1 MRLNNDCIREVMLYL
16 ENNLE
21 LDGNLDSTKLPQ
33 AIPNYS
39 ADDIIYSVSMLVDA
53 EYLSVTPIKAFGMGP
68 MYIIQSITW
77 TGHEFLDNVRELQV
91 WKETK
96 QITSNVGN
104 VSLNILSQVA
114 SSVITKALG
123 I

>member
-1 MRLNNDCIREVMLYL
+1 MRLNNDCVREVMLYL

-21 LDGNLDSTKLPQ
+21 LDGNIDSTYLPK
-33 AIPNYS
+33 AIQNYP
-39 ADDIIYSVSMLVDA
+39 ADDITYSVSMLVDA
-53 EYLSVTPIKAFGMGP
+53 EYLSVTPIKALGMGP

-77 TGHEFLDNVRELQV
+77 TGHEFLDNIREPQV

-96 QITSNVGN
+96 QITSKVGN
-104 VSLNILSQVA
+104 VSLNVISQVA
-114 SSVITKALG
+114 ASVVTKMLG